1 MKRALLFLLLFTS
14 AMPSPAR
21 AEEPNSLQPFP
32 QSSQRVRLY
41 KDLVYVPN
49 GHDRQKLDLYVP
61 ENRNGLMPLIVWIHG
76 GGWMGGSKNN
86 CPPLPWTRKGY
97 VVASIDYRLSQD
109 AKFPAQIED
118 CKAAVRWLRVH
129 ANEYG
134 IDEERIVAWG
144 GSAGGHL
151 ASLLGT
157 AGEVPEWEK
166 GVPSVSSRVQA
177 VIDWYGRADLTRV
190 ATDPAWAN
198 SPSAL
203 LLGGCGKKFAELAK
217 EASPILHVS
226 NDDPPFLIMHGTM
239 DTVVPFRQSQAF
251 EGALEEA
258 GVESHLVTLEGAGH
272 GGQDFLSCE
281 KVKRIDAFLEKH
293 LAPRKT
299 TDAQ

>member
-76 GGWMGGSKNN
+76 GGWMGGSKNS
-86 CPPLPWTRKGY
+86 CPPLPWTRKGF

-118 CKAAVRWLRVH
+118 CKAAIRWLRIH
-129 ANEYG
+129 ATEYR
-134 IDEERIVAWG
+134 IDEDRIVAWG

-157 AGEVPEWEK
+157 AGEVPEWEE
-166 GVPSVSSRVQA
+166 GIPSVSSRVQA

-190 ATDPAWAN
+190 ATDPTWAN

-203 LLGGCGKKFAELAK
+203 LLGGCGKIFAELAR
-217 EASPILHVS
+217 EASPIVYVS
-226 NDDPPFLIMHGTM
+226 KDDPPFLIMHGTK
-239 DTVVPFRQSQAF
+239 DTVVPFGQSQAF
-251 EGALEEA
+251 EGALEGA
-258 GVESHLVTLEGAGH
+258 GVDSHLVTLVGAGH
-272 GGQDFLSCE
+272 GGREFLSCE

-299 TDAQ
+299 AYAQ

>member
-1 MKRALLFLLLFTS
+1 MKKAFFFLLLLAS
-14 AMPSPAR
+14 VMPEPAR
-21 AEEPNSLQPFP
+21 AEEPTHFQAFLQFP
-32 QSSQRVRLY
+32 TRVRLY
-41 KDLVYVPN
+41 KNIAYVPN
-49 GHDRQKLDLYVP
+49 GNERQKLDVYVP
-61 ENRNGLMPLIVWIHG
+61 QNSGGLMPLIVWIHG
-76 GGWMGGSKNN
+76 GGWMAGSKNN

-118 CKAAVRWLRVH
+118 CKAAIRWLRIH
-129 ANEYG
+129 ANKYG
-134 IDEERIVAWG
+134 IDEDHIVAWG

-157 AGEVPEWEK
+157 AGDVPEWEE

-177 VIDWYGRADLTRV
+177 VIDWYGRADLARV
-190 ATDPAWAN
+190 ATDPTWAN

-217 EASPILHVS
+217 EASPIVYVS
-226 NDDPPFLIMHGTM
+226 KDDPPFLIMHGTK
-239 DTVVPFRQSQAF
+239 DTVVPYRQSQAF
-251 EGALEEA
+251 EGALEET
-258 GVESHLVTLEGAGH
+258 GVESHLVTLVGAGH
-272 GGQDFLSCE
+272 GGREFLSCE

-299 TDAQ
+299 ADAR